1 MFNKTLLAML
11 VGSALLLGC
20 NSSNDDPA
28 TVPDTGIETPT
39 PEPDTGVIALTDLDT
54 VYGYASENG
63 GTTGGSGENKV
74 EITVCTGEEMIN
86 AIKNKAPSRPL
97 TIWVNGSIT
106 LQNAKDSR
114 IDIKDVSDV
123 SIIGLGNQGEMA
135 GIGFNIVRAENII
148 IRNLRIHHVR
158 ANLGA
163 PGDGISIEG
172 PVRNIWIDHNEI
184 YNSLTVADP
193 SLTEDQVKDYYDGLV
208 DAKGDA
214 QFITISFNKLHHSWK
229 TSLVGS
235 SDSDNY
241 DRTITYHHNHW
252 YNVNSRLPLFRFGKG
267 HIYNNFYDGAVES
280 GINSRMGAVIRIEHN
295 HFASMKNPV
304 MSMYSQEPGF
314 WQLIDNI
321 FDDITWQESPDDG
334 VVAGEAAES
343 TGELTPPYDYSASLL
358 PVHNVKATVLAYAG
372 TGKIDTPPSPGLCA
386 SPEPAEPEPTEP
398 EPVPIDPVEPPA
410 NVDWNS
416 YDGSLQPFA
425 DNALTLA
432 DGSLSKF
439 EPQQSGGADE
449 PNLFSANG
457 DGTIRFDSTAN
468 SADRSRAKL
477 SAVAPDAGV
486 YPKFFTLLMGV
497 TGNSSGNRI
506 LETEVAL
513 GDANAVAASRLKI
526 ILRNDGNNSGIQL
539 ENANNGSSVT
549 AGKGNEPDALDMSA
563 YRIYH
568 FTVALSSPTTGN
580 VAIYTDGNNTPLL
593 QLEGVTMRPAS
604 NGSDNYLQ
612 IGDAGGSSYLGD
624 IDWVL
629 WSSAG
634 AYTPN
639 MLKGLLPA
647 GVGNISG
654 YEAQP

>member
-1 MFNKTLLAML
+1 
-11 VGSALLLGC
+11 
-20 NSSNDDPA
+20 
-28 TVPDTGIETPT
+28 
-39 PEPDTGVIALTDLDT
+39 
-54 VYGYASENG
+54 
-63 GTTGGSGENKV
+63 
-74 EITVCTGEEMIN
+74 
-86 AIKNKAPSRPL
+86 
-97 TIWVNGSIT
+97 
-106 LQNAKDSR
+106 
-114 IDIKDVSDV
+114 
-123 SIIGLGNQGEMA
+123 
-135 GIGFNIVRAENII
+135 
-148 IRNLRIHHVR
+148 
-158 ANLGA
+158 
-163 PGDGISIEG
+163 
-172 PVRNIWIDHNEI
+172 
-184 YNSLTVADP
+184 
-193 SLTEDQVKDYYDGLV
+193 
-208 DAKGDA
+208 
-214 QFITISFNKLHHSWK
+214 
-229 TSLVGS
+229 
-235 SDSDNY
+235 
-241 DRTITYHHNHW
+241 
-252 YNVNSRLPLFRFGKG
+252 
-267 HIYNNFYDGAVES
+267 
-280 GINSRMGAVIRIEHN
+280 MGAVIRIEHN

>member
-86 AIKNKAPSRPL
+86 AIKNKDPSRPL